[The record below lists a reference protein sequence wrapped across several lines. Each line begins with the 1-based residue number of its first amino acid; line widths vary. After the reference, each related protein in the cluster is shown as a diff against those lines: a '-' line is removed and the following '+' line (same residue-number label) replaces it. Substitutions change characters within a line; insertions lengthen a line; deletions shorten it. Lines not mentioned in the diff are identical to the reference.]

1 MLKLKSK
8 PTEHETVILLCTTQK
23 QKMVWSWLFL
33 HLRFFTETFY
43 FTEKQMTEPI
53 KTYTRF
59 CQNPTLMWVSVA
71 FSFNFYTNCA
81 CPMKHMDTLIGKY
94 RWKSLQ
100 GIYGSPLSPTRT
112 HTHTVWR
119 CFHQL
124 SLFNTVKFPSNVI
137 YPPTLTS
144 RNSSLLHFGMWLKT

>member
-8 PTEHETVILLCTTQK
+8 PTEHETVTLLCTTQK
-23 QKMVWSWLFL
+23 QKMVWSCFFL
-33 HLRFFTETFY
+33 ASEILYRNILLYRETNDWTY
-43 FTEKQMTEPI
+43 

-59 CQNPTLMWVSVA
+59 CQNPILIWVSVA

-94 RWKSLQ
+94 RWKSLK
-100 GIYGSPLSPTRT
+100 GIYGSPLSPTS
-112 HTHTVWR
+112 THTVWR

-124 SLFNTVKFPSNVI
+124 ILFNTVKFPSDVT